1 MQKMLAKVRRV
12 ATFWTDD
19 FWLCAGERRQTLDA
33 QVLALKAVGTVR
45 VFHETANGAKTD
57 RRGRVASLPYG

>member
-1 MQKMLAKVRRV
+1 MQEMLAKVRRV

-19 FWLCAGERRQTLDA
+19 FAGERRQTLDA
-33 QVLALKAVGTVR
+33 QVSALKAVGTVR
-45 VFHETANGAKTD
+45 VFHETASGAKTD